1 MKYQPTIG
9 LEIHTELATETKMF
23 CDCTNDPT
31 EKHPNIHVCP
41 VCLGHPGTL
50 PVPNKK
56 AIEAVITVGLALGGT
71 ISGYSKFD
79 RKNYFYP
86 DLPKGYQISQYD
98 LPLVTGGS
106 LCGVRITRIHLEEDV
121 GKLQHGQKNATLVD
135 YNRAGVPLMELVT
148 EPDIRSA
155 AQAAQF
161 ARELQLLL
169 RYLKV
174 SDADME
180 KGQMRIEPN
189 VSLNMQTKVEL
200 KNINSFKAVEA
211 GIEYEIVRQTATY
224 ESGDSIRQET
234 RGWDEQKKQTV
245 HQRYKEHAQ
254 DYRYFP
260 EPDIPPFETEPFNI
274 PAMRS
279 ALPELPNQKR
289 TRLATEYAIKSDQVE
304 ALIVEPELANYFEA
318 TVSEL
323 REKIPAASVQDTFNY
338 LTTDLKGMLAQHDEV
353 ITDIKITPEH
363 FAHLMAYLAQGT
375 VMSRQAKDLLA
386 RMYETGDDPEN
397 LMRGGDFEIISDETQ
412 ISVLLDDILAS
423 NQQVVQDYKN
433 GKTAALQFL
442 VGRAMGALKGK
453 GNPKIIH
460 TVLLKKISHG

>member
-1 MKYQPTIG
+1 
-9 LEIHTELATETKMF
+9 
-23 CDCTNDPT
+23 
-31 EKHPNIHVCP
+31 
-41 VCLGHPGTL
+41 
-50 PVPNKK
+50 VPNKK

-98 LPLVTGGS
+98 LPLVTGGT

-121 GKLQHGQKNATLVD
+121 GKLQHGQKNSTLVD

-155 AQAAQF
+155 AQAAHF

-180 KGQMRIEPN
+180 KGHMRIEPN

-211 GIEYEIVRQTATY
+211 GIEYEIVRQTAVY
-224 ESGDSIRQET
+224 EAGDTIRQET

-260 EPDIPPFETEPFNI
+260 EPDIPPFETEPFDI
-274 PAMRS
+274 TSMQS
-279 ALPELPNQKR
+279 AIPELPDQKR
-289 TRLATEYAIKSDQVE
+289 ARLASEYSLTTGQVE

-318 TVSEL
+318 AVSEL
-323 REKIPAASVQDTFNY
+323 REKIPAAPLQETFNY
-338 LTTDLKGMLAQHDEV
+338 LTTDLKGMLSRQDEA
-353 ITDIKITPEH
+353 ITDTKINPEH
-363 FAHLMAYLAQGT
+363 FAHLMAYLAQGV

-386 RMYETGDDPEN
+386 KMYETGEDPEN
-397 LMRGGDFEIISDETQ
+397 LMQSGDFEIISDETK
-412 ISVLLDDILAS
+412 ISAVLDDVLAS
-423 NQQVVQDYKN
+423 NPQVVQDYKN

-460 TVLLKKISHG
+460 SILLKKISHG